1 MVEIIE
7 DIHGRPIN
15 TNSMRAI
22 ILGERGG
29 GGDRKYAI
37 GLENLIDNFE
47 RAASKTVTQLM
58 AKLEYRSSKCSFSNI
73 SEEFI

>member
-1 MVEIIE
+1 MVGMIV
-7 DIHGRPIN
+7 DINGRPIN

-22 ILGERGG
+22 ILGERCG

-47 RAASKTVTQLM
+47 RAASKAVTQLM
-58 AKLEYRSSKCSFSNI
+58 AKLEYRSYKCSFSNI
-73 SEEFI
+73 SKEFI